1 MKPSL
6 KFFTLFGTLV
16 LGLMTS
22 PTDLWARTGWSVGGQ
37 GIGNFFLTDSNPDL
51 SIGPGGGIMVD
62 YRFNQRWSI
71 ETDLFVSFHDGQG
84 ISNGDNN
91 MYLLGVPTIELK
103 FYLRGQENNIDP
115 YLLAGLGVYVL
126 TEGSVSNNSGGV
138 GLGGNFGMGV
148 DFYLLRRLS
157 LGVAA
162 KFRPIALIQGN
173 SQSTG
178 LINFGLI
185 GNLVFHFG
193 SDE

>member
-1 MKPSL
+1 MKPYIKL
-6 KFFTLFGTLV
+6 FTY
-16 LGLMTS
+16 LGILAIGLIAG
-22 PTDLWARTGWSVGGQ
+22 PKELLARTGWSVGGQ

-51 SIGPGGGIMVD
+51 GIGPGGGIMVD
-62 YRFNQRWSI
+62 YRFNQRWSL
-71 ETDLFVSFHDGQG
+71 ETDLFVSFHDGEG

-91 MYLLGVPTIELK
+91 MYLLGVPTVELK

-162 KFRPIALIQGN
+162 KFRPMALIQGN

-193 SDE
+193 SDA